1 MEVHTIATIG
11 CEWKEAEKMRTLYLV
26 GFLFLFG
33 CQGTVGPFDSRKPE
47 RVDDPLL
54 SIGEQ
59 QRRGRDRL
67 ALPDDTGVVPSTGLL
82 NPGPHDYR

>member
-1 MEVHTIATIG
+1 MMHRLLLIG
-11 CEWKEAEKMRTLYLV
+11 GLLLLA
-26 GFLFLFG
+26 G
-33 CQGTVGPFDSRKPE
+33 CKSVVGPFEARPPQ

-67 ALPDDTGVVPSTGLL
+67 ALPDQTDPLSTV
-82 NPGPHDYR
+82 GPRTYAEAPNH

>member
-1 MEVHTIATIG
+1 MHRLLLASL
-11 CEWKEAEKMRTLYLV
+11 MLV
-26 GFLFLFG
+26 AG
-33 CQGTVGPFDSRKPE
+33 CQNIVGPFARRDPQ

-67 ALPDDTGVVPSTGLL
+67 ALPEESPKLSPPTAAR
-82 NPGPHDYR
+82 PGAAGFDRSLTPGG